1 MSDEQLAAAAA
12 ALNAP
17 EAIVRRSAEA
27 RAKADGIPVEQVL
40 AAWAGGESTPKTDDG
55 SRTTEDEE
63 APPPAAE
70 ETADGG
76 RQTAATEATADGG
89 RQTAAEPGAEAP
101 GAVPAVPAVAAAAVA
116 DIPDLPPAPET
127 VSPAAAMDYP
137 EVISVP
143 TAGIKERTG
152 GGVPGWLT
160 SVFVAV
166 PLFALFYLISN
177 AGGVECGEGGA
188 LAVSPISGE
197 LVNCDGTPYEGSGA
211 GGGTGGDFLA
221 VGEQVYAEVAACQ
234 GCHGDQGQGGVGPP
248 LSPGGGA
255 HHLRQLRG
263 PRQLGAARNPGL
275 GSRGRGN
282 LRGQRQAGG
291 WGRDNARVL
300 HSRDEQLRAVVYFE
314 RVRFGGANPEEA
326 LADCGL
332 GEPAGGEGGGEEE
345 TGTTVVGEDGATET
359 TVAGEEGATETTV
372 AGEEG
377 ATETTLAGG
386 GAATTA
392 AP

>member
-1 MSDEQLAAAAA
+1 MK
-12 ALNAP
+12 
-17 EAIVRRSAEA
+17 RR
-27 RAKADGIPVEQVL
+27 RRPQ
-40 AAWAGGESTPKTDDG
+40 PK
-55 SRTTEDEE
+55 RRQ
-63 APPPAAE
+63 
-70 ETADGG
+70 TADGR
-76 RQTAATEATADGG
+76 RQPLNATADGG

-211 GGGTGGDFLA
+211 GGGAGGDFLA

-248 LSPGGGA
+248 LSGGAVLTTFGSCEDHVTWVRLGTQGWAAEVGETYGDSGKPVGGG
-255 HHLRQLRG
+255 G
-263 PRQLGAARNPGL
+263 TMPGFSTL
-275 GSRGRGN
+275 S
-282 LRGQRQAGG
+282 
-291 WGRDNARVL
+291 
-300 HSRDEQLRAVVYFE
+300 DEQLRAVTYFE

-332 GEPAGGEGGGEEE
+332 GEPAGGEGGGGEE
-345 TGTTVVGEDGATET
+345 TGTTVVGEDGSDRDHRGRGR
-359 TVAGEEGATETTV
+359 VGRPRPPWPGRAGRPRPPWP
-372 AGEEG
+372 
-377 ATETTLAGG
+377 
-386 GAATTA
+386 GAAPPPPRRHRATGPVCA
-392 AP
+392 LPPRS